1 VFDREMTAEES
12 KDWEDKVSSYRNSD
26 KVEDQIVAILMDSS
40 EGGFGLI
47 EETAKK
53 KAKVIWRLFTEL

>member
-1 VFDREMTAEES
+1 MFSREMTAEES
-12 KDWEDKVSSYRNSD
+12 KAWADKVASYRKSD
-26 KVEDQIVAILMDSS
+26 KVEDQIVSVLMDSS

-47 EETAKK
+47 EETARA